1 MVNMKNT
8 SYTEIAIETKGADN
22 SANPLSKTYQY
33 EYALLCAVS
42 DLFGSVVNRSNV
54 EPLKLYFAE
63 LPDEKKETGSVAAP
77 QTPGTKKKTKED
89 FLKEVS
95 ALVEDKVCGH
105 VEFPMM
111 HICRAEMS
119 VIPEEDGTHTFC
131 FTDGIYG
138 FSVHINVPRKG
149 RPKEIEVTDLRK
161 GHTPKPGAD
170 NKKEER
176 GRKTSVVGIMAKRGE
191 CA

>member
-1 MVNMKNT
+1 MDNMK
-8 SYTEIAIETKGADN
+8 K
-22 SANPLSKTYQY
+22 KCY

-63 LPDEKKETGSVAAP
+63 LPDEKKETGTMS
-77 QTPGTKKKTKED
+77 QSPGTKKKTKED

-119 VIPEEDGTHTFC
+119 VIPEEDGTYTHLLTGIGLLNEDLQKSSGPVLSGAVNIDDIEKAWKAAKELHEA
-131 FTDGIYG
+131 TDAWEKVDNIHGIL
-138 FSVHINVPRKG
+138 
-149 RPKEIEVTDLRK
+149 TDR
-161 GHTPKPGAD
+161 T
-170 NKKEER
+170 KK
-176 GRKTSVVGIMAKRGE
+176 S
-191 CA
+191 

>member
-1 MVNMKNT
+1 MDNMKNT

-22 SANPLSKTYQY
+22 SSNPLSKTYHY

-63 LPDEKKETGSVAAP
+63 LPDEKKETGAMS
-77 QTPGTKKKTKED
+77 QSPGTKKKTKED

-149 RPKEIEVTDLRK
+149 RPKEVEVIDLRTGK
-161 GHTPKPGAD
+161 RLDPQDEK
-170 NKKEER
+170 KKEE
-176 GRKTSVVGIMAKRGE
+176 GRRRSSVVGMSVKRGE